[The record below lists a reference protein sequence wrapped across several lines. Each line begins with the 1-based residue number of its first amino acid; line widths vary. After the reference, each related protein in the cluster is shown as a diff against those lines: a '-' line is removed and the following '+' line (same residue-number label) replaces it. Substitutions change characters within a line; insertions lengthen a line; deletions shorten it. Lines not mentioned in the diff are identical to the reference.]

1 MKSFVWR
8 STLECLSTPYSSVFH
23 LVLYDS
29 LEHIKGFH
37 TRSFLFHYLIMTFD
51 FWGEDKSDS
60 LKLENHYCWY
70 KRFYFLILLNPTI
83 LIPFNWQHL
92 EEVYFL
98 SYSLDNIV
106 NFLLLKTNI
115 TNTALVLIP
124 IYPTMSINYINGI
137 FLRAKSVDQ
146 GCLSIA
152 TGMEKAYKQMKNMKD
167 QGAPAICFTKKTV
180 VKVTQHKY
188 LLEYYDLD

>member
-1 MKSFVWR
+1 
-8 STLECLSTPYSSVFH
+8 
-23 LVLYDS
+23 
-29 LEHIKGFH
+29 
-37 TRSFLFHYLIMTFD
+37 MTFD

-60 LKLENHYCWY
+60 LKLENHYHYCWY

-106 NFLLLKTNI
+106 NFLLLKTII
-115 TNTALVLIP
+115 TNTTLVLIP

-137 FLRAKSVDQ
+137 FLRAKR
-146 GCLSIA
+146 GIR
-152 TGMEKAYKQMKNMKD
+152 
-167 QGAPAICFTKKTV
+167 GAFQLQQVWKKPTSKWKTWKTKELLQCFTKKTV
-180 VKVTQHKY
+180 VKVTQHNY
-188 LLEYYDLD
+188 LFEYYDLDKKSVIFSVTSTRLILQKILT